1 MALVLAGE
9 KWFWGHMAL
18 VLAGEKWFWVYMALV
33 LAGEKF
39 GVGIYDLRGWTHA
52 DILLMD
58 NGYLFT
64 FVI

>member
-1 MALVLAGE
+1 
-9 KWFWGHMAL
+9 MAL